1 MLFDNLKEGF
11 EKSIKEE
18 IVEIHP
24 TKKPQRMVIITDGF
38 DSIEERVRN
47 AESISE
53 TLSMELSKF
62 YLHDFSYLFKSEE
75 PERASI
81 IENIKENS
89 RIIKK
94 LKDQS
99 FIIILEETVRDFLI
113 ESRKL
118 RKSYEEHLGE
128 FEIAD
133 IEAIAEYL
141 LQSDERK
148 QNFLVSILQHL
159 KEIKPQILSWKPP
172 ILEERD
178 DERDPIGNFSRK
190 LMRNLHKSTWVLFEG
205 KKSIEKAQ
213 RIVCVVLGGQ
223 KEKEISDLA
232 TTVPTLIPNVENLVL
247 TFLVSIKESEIKLT
261 QMAIDEKNRTEK
273 EESERAKKI
282 IVEVEK
288 DLEIQDQSEILDPTD
303 TRDQAELHDYEQDG
317 DDELPEEVIEKEG
330 IQKINELLE
339 HRYKSLI
346 EPLRIEHQGVDFQ
359 LVIGDLHDLEVKL
372 RKLDTDM
379 VLIAN
384 KESGGKRF
392 DDEIISISRSMIR
405 NGITILI
412 V

>member
-148 QNFLVSILQHL
+148 QNFLVSILNHL
-159 KEIKPQILSWKPP
+159 KEIKPQIVSWKPP

-178 DERDPIGNFSRK
+178 DEGDPIGNFSRT

-205 KKSIEKAQ
+205 KKSIEQAQ

-223 KEKEISDLA
+223 KEKEITDLA

-247 TFLVSIKESEIKLT
+247 TFLVSIKEREIKLT
-261 QMAIDEKNRTEK
+261 KMAIDEKNRTEK
-273 EESERAKKI
+273 EESERTKKI
-282 IVEVEK
+282 LVEVEK
-288 DLEIQDQSEILDPTD
+288 DLEIQDQSEI
-303 TRDQAELHDYEQDG
+303 HDDDKNG
-317 DDELPEEVIEKEG
+317 DDELPEEVIEEEG

-346 EPLRIEHQGVDFQ
+346 EPLRIKHHGVDFK
-359 LVIGDLHDLEVKL
+359 LIIGDLHDLEVKL

-384 KESGGKRF
+384 KESGGTRF
-392 DDEIISISRSMIR
+392 DDEIISISNSMVR